1 MVAAVVTTPFPSKVS
16 VPHTGERAGR
26 WRAGPYLE
34 SGGCVCEG
42 TLEGGVRAS
51 FVAVGL
57 RHRRYGQSECGDC
70 GDCESLCHGVAF
82 HDHLLC
88 VHKLPPFVEGD
99 HFERLFSLPPV
110 QAAAEAQKRPRFL
123 VYFLKPT
130 ERTGQAIDPRTEE
143 ITFLLKAW
151 GGGDEA
157 ALARLT
163 EHVYP
168 ELRLMARRYMK
179 NEAQGNS
186 LQATAL
192 VHEVYL
198 RLVDVTKVEWQ
209 ARAQFFA
216 MAAQMMRRIL
226 VDAARKRGSR
236 RRDGIPSKVN
246 LDESRRLV
254 ARARPIHP
262 GCRRGPDSVR

>member
-1 MVAAVVTTPFPSKVS
+1 
-16 VPHTGERAGR
+16 
-26 WRAGPYLE
+26 
-34 SGGCVCEG
+34 
-42 TLEGGVRAS
+42 
-51 FVAVGL
+51 
-57 RHRRYGQSECGDC
+57 
-70 GDCESLCHGVAF
+70 
-82 HDHLLC
+82 
-88 VHKLPPFVEGD
+88 LPPFAKEIISTVCSPSTGTGGSGD
-99 HFERLFSLPPV
+99 PK
-110 QAAAEAQKRPRFL
+110 AATVL

-151 GGGDEA
+151 GSGDEA
-157 ALARLT
+157 ALVRLT
-163 EHVYP
+163 EHVYS
-168 ELRLMARRYMK
+168 ELLLMARRCMK

-198 RLVDVTKVEWQ
+198 RLVDVTNVEWQ

-236 RRDGIPSKVN
+236 RRDGVPSKVN
-246 LDESRRLV
+246 LDESAVLSPAPDRSILAVDEALTAFSKLAPRQAKVVELHYFGGLTEEEIVAALKISPRTARRDWHL
-254 ARARPIHP
+254 AKAWLLRELSHTIGKPS
-262 GCRRGPDSVR
+262 GS